1 MFPGRDTT
9 VDYLQV
15 SHRAVGLI
23 GAGNM
28 AEALIHGLLGRG
40 VVAPDHLWV
49 TNRSNTARLEA
60 LRDRYDVRTA
70 REKRRLTAEASTII
84 LAVKP
89 KDMAEVL
96 RELRGLISA
105 DHLVISVAAG
115 ITLATIEEALGG
127 APVIRA
133 MPNTSAAVQESATVL
148 AAGTRAVESHL
159 DEAEAIFRAVGDV
172 AFVSEELL
180 DVVTGLSGSG
190 PAYVYHLIE
199 AMIHAG
205 SELGLDLE
213 LAKRLAVQT
222 LVGAARMLSETS
234 EDPGELRRR
243 VTSPGGTTM
252 AALQT
257 LDARGFARSVREAV
271 DRAAQRSRELADEF
285 SGNREP

>member
-1 MFPGRDTT
+1 MDHNS
-9 VDYLQV
+9 V

-28 AEALIHGLLGRG
+28 AEALIRGLLGRR
-40 VVAPDHLWV
+40 VVSPAHLWV
-49 TNRSNTARLEA
+49 TNRSNTARLET
-60 LRDRYDVRTA
+60 LRDRFDVRTT
-70 REKRRLTAEASTII
+70 REKARLTSETSIII

-96 RELRGLISA
+96 RELRGLITA

-115 ITLATIEEALGG
+115 ITLATMEDALGD

-148 AAGTRAVESHL
+148 TAGTRADDSHL
-159 DEAEAIFRAVGDV
+159 DEAAAIFRAVGDV
-172 AFVSEELL
+172 AVVEEELL
-180 DVVTGLSGSG
+180 DVVTALSGSG

-205 SELGLDLE
+205 SELGLDGD

-222 LVGAARMLSETS
+222 LVGAARMLTETS

-257 LDARGFARSVREAV
+257 LDARGFARSVHEAV
-271 DRAAQRSRELADEF
+271 DRAAQRSRELAGEF
-285 SGNREP
+285 GRTSEP